1 MLPTST
7 APAAAAGARRA
18 GGKAGGVALYFRR
31 ILKPKQMDF
40 ECVVCSFV
48 ACAGD

>member
-7 APAAAAGARRA
+7 APAVVAGAPRRA
-18 GGKAGGVALYFRR
+18 GGKPGNVALYFRR

-40 ECVVCSFV
+40 ECVVPLK
-48 ACAGD
+48 